1 MFRCCA
7 VACRL
12 LAFWLV
18 LGLLP
23 SSAQLDEDDE
33 SIPDKV
39 GAEVHLTKQE
49 RSMLKKLE
57 CSLCKAVITEMHLEV
72 EKHGMTQK
80 GVGSEMKVI
89 ETSNAICLALLQ
101 KYSLKLPAAG
111 ASGKP
116 LLEKKAEDEDDEMA
130 MAASQNSE
138 GGPASFMRAMLV
150 LKMGCQRWIEDFGGD
165 TSGFV
170 FKSVQL
176 GTQSA
181 SGAAQDY
188 CVRSAGLC
196 GSGKKERKQK
206 EREQE
211 KTREVKRSEMRR
223 KEDTAAAKAKKD
235 DPFSAMP
242 EDSKFGIQRMLEMA
256 RDDPL
261 HYMEDDAKERVRK
274 GQADLKCDVCRT
286 VLDEAFQEV
295 SKRPKSMRSEHDI
308 LGVVEG
314 LCEGGQDLSV
324 PSYFGV
330 EPPPLPPVWTD
341 RWQPKLDKQMD
352 KYHLRPLP
360 KKAAKERRAWRAL
373 SAEGKQ
379 KPPPPGQSETDM
391 MLTLSCKDVLDPA
404 RFTEKLFE
412 SMQACSGSSEADSCN
427 PALDAATA
435 ICRSS
440 DGATCSFGSAAGK
453 AKEDL

>member
-116 LLEKKAEDEDDEMA
+116 LLEKKAGDEDDEMA

-181 SGAAQDY
+181 S
-188 CVRSAGLC
+188 
-196 GSGKKERKQK
+196 
-206 EREQE
+206 
-211 KTREVKRSEMRR
+211 
-223 KEDTAAAKAKKD
+223 
-235 DPFSAMP
+235 
-242 EDSKFGIQRMLEMA
+242 
-256 RDDPL
+256 
-261 HYMEDDAKERVRK
+261 
-274 GQADLKCDVCRT
+274 
-286 VLDEAFQEV
+286 
-295 SKRPKSMRSEHDI
+295 
-308 LGVVEG
+308 
-314 LCEGGQDLSV
+314 
-324 PSYFGV
+324 
-330 EPPPLPPVWTD
+330 
-341 RWQPKLDKQMD
+341 
-352 KYHLRPLP
+352 
-360 KKAAKERRAWRAL
+360 
-373 SAEGKQ
+373 
-379 KPPPPGQSETDM
+379 
-391 MLTLSCKDVLDPA
+391 
-404 RFTEKLFE
+404 
-412 SMQACSGSSEADSCN
+412 
-427 PALDAATA
+427 
-435 ICRSS
+435 
-440 DGATCSFGSAAGK
+440 
-453 AKEDL
+453 